1 MKQQFEK
8 YTEQDH
14 KVWNILFERQAEN
27 LKDKACQAYLD
38 ALETMAPVLNSNQVP
53 KFTELNEWFVENTNW
68 EIECVPG
75 LISVDKFFCLLAD
88 RKFPSSTWLRR
99 MDQLD
104 YLEEPDMF
112 HDIFGHVPLLSNPV
126 FSAFMVAFGELGKL
140 FLHDEHRLIQL
151 QRLYWFTIE
160 FGLIKE
166 SGMKIYGAGIASS
179 FGESNSSLFGDA
191 ERIDFD
197 IEIVLNTA
205 FKNDEVQTKYFVI
218 ENFDELFLSI
228 ETLTEKWTKLETV

>member
-1 MKQQFEK
+1 MKQQFET

-14 KVWNILFERQAEN
+14 EVWKILFERQADN
-27 LKDKACQAYLD
+27 LKDKACQAYLN
-38 ALETMAPVLNSNQVP
+38 ALETMAPVLNANHVP
-53 KFTELNEWFVENTNW
+53 KFTELNEWFSEHTEW
-68 EIECVPG
+68 EIHCVPG
-75 LISVDKFFCLLAD
+75 LIPVDEFFCLLAD

-126 FSAFMVAFGELGKL
+126 FSAFMVAFGKLGKS
-140 FLHDEHRLIQL
+140 FLHDEERLLQL

-160 FGLIKE
+160 FGLTIE
-166 SGMKIYGAGIASS
+166 SGLKIYGAGIASS
-179 FGESNSSLFGDA
+179 FGESNSSLNGDA

-197 IEIVLNTA
+197 LEEILNTA

-218 ENFDELFLSI
+218 DDFEALFTSI
-228 ETLTEKWTKLETV
+228 EALTEKWNKLEQV